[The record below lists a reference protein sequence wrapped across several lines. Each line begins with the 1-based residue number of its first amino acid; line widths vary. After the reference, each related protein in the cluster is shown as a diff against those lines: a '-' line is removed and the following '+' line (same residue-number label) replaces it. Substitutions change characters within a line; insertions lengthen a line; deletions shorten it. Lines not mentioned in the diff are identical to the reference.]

1 MAQKEFRP
9 FWSERYWNIHN
20 WRDTGTL
27 QEADTRWNLWRYAD
41 AIDSI
46 VAFRHCAYGFLPL
59 TFDSSQDVHSQALLG
74 FHMFLCCIGVSM
86 HICFCEE
93 SVFCVSG
100 RISCCVFSCFV
111 KLVSNLS
118 VANLKSVNFVFC
130 QFQGFSV
137 SNWFLAAR
145 AQVRRRPWIRKPF
158 YISRQVYLHESTR
171 VYTDSTKIPRQKTA
185 FAWHFDDCE
194 IWDHV
199 RSIGTVGIAGRW
211 ICRSA
216 FLIPWALFRSWVRCN
231 ISYCDFYFV
240 QCHQDKFMFFL
251 IFYT

>member
-74 FHMFLCCIGVSM
+74 FHMFLFCIYGVSM
-86 HICFCEE
+86 HIVIGLVCLVCFGENF
-93 SVFCVSG
+93 VL
-100 RISCCVFSCFV
+100 CF
-111 KLVSNLS
+111 
-118 VANLKSVNFVFC
+118 FVFC
-130 QFQGFSV
+130 QFFKASPFQNWYQIGSSQLELRSEDVRGFESHFTFQGWSTYT
-137 SNWFLAAR
+137 SLHGKN
-145 AQVRRRPWIRKPF
+145 KNSTT
-158 YISRQVYLHESTR
+158 ISRKKS
-171 VYTDSTKIPRQKTA
+171 KNKKTA